1 MVKID
6 VCIETVFPDMMP
18 EEKIKKIKD
27 IGYDCVEMWAVD
39 RKNVSAIANSLKS
52 SGVSLNNV
60 VVNSTDGSNGS
71 LVKREDRNLYLTR
84 LQQVIDAAQKM
95 DCKKAITC
103 SGNSVQGLSD
113 VEMKKSIIETLS
125 CATEILEKKSFTLF
139 LEPLN
144 TYVDHK
150 GYYLDSAKKA
160 AEIIREINNPRVKLL
175 YDIYHMQIMEGNLCS
190 FIEKNI
196 DIIGHFHSAGV
207 PGRHELFN
215 GEVNYQ
221 FIIKLL
227 EQLKYSGYF
236 GLEYMPLIPD
246 HEVSLKKTLEYLK
259 G

>member
-71 LVKREDRNLYLTR
+71 LVKREDKDLYLTR

-125 CATEILEKKSFTLF
+125 CATEILEKSHLHFSLS
-139 LEPLN
+139 PLI
-144 TYVDHK
+144 HM
-150 GYYLDSAKKA
+150 L
-160 AEIIREINNPRVKLL
+160 IIK
-175 YDIYHMQIMEGNLCS
+175 
-190 FIEKNI
+190 
-196 DIIGHFHSAGV
+196 DIILIQQKKQ
-207 PGRHELFN
+207 R
-215 GEVNYQ
+215 
-221 FIIKLL
+221 KLL
-227 EQLKYSGYF
+227 EKST
-236 GLEYMPLIPD
+236 IR
-246 HEVSLKKTLEYLK
+246 V
-259 G
+259 